1 MLSQS
6 EVQQI
11 VDLLKQNELTPRQIA
26 QRVGVSHT
34 IVYNIANGRR
44 GLHSRDDT
52 GLAAATQRPARCPT
66 CGVRVYLPCVACR
79 AREFH
84 HRTWQRGGGRHRH
97 VEAASCFA
105 PPGTDRV
112 A

>member
-11 VDLLKQNELTPRQIA
+11 VELLERNELTRRQIA
-26 QRVGVSHT
+26 QRVGVSHSS
-34 IVYNIANGRR
+34 VYAIASGRR
-44 GLHSRDDT
+44 GLFSRDSDEH
-52 GLAAATQRPARCPT
+52 APSQRATRCPT

-84 HRTWQRGGGRHRH
+84 LRTRRRGHRQFAG
-97 VEAASCFA
+97 VEAATCFA
-105 PPGTDRV
+105 PSQSDRV